1 MAKQIG
7 IKEKEEKYVLFSIT
21 INDTII
27 DNVYNCYMYWYA
39 VD

>member
-7 IKEKEEKYVLFSIT
+7 IKEKEEKICSFTYT

-27 DNVYNCYMYWYA
+27 DIVYNCYMYWYA